1 MPIIGLLSLRG
12 QERLHHVLHLLFEAV
27 EAGVGVVD
35 PGVVDPFVELGRRLL
50 EPLAA
55 LLQYLDELI
64 AGMFL
69 LISLSRSVLI
79 RQEIGIEQLRPL
91 PWAVGREGA
100 AGDPRLIRC
109 PAHGTR
115 ILVLDDALQLT
126 G

>member
-1 MPIIGLLSLRG
+1 MSVIGLLSLRG

-35 PGVVDPFVELGRRLL
+35 PFVELGRRLL

-64 AGMFL
+64 AGLFL